1 MPGNEPPALR
11 VLAQAAYPLSAP
23 SPRVR
28 VASFAPYLRPHGVAL
43 DFRPAMS
50 DAEYALISSAAAPP
64 RKAAALAG
72 ATARALLARPPRHD
86 LLLVHRL
93 RLLTPFPGYDP
104 PRRLDVYDLDDA
116 LFVESPSAANR
127 RFGWAKREA
136 ARCVECMRRARLVL
150 AGNSYLAG
158 EARRHA
164 RRVEVVPTCVD
175 PGRQPMHEHGERE
188 PVTVGWIG
196 SRTTGAYLDAVLPA
210 FARLNR
216 DRLRARLVLV
226 GADPALRAPWIEHR
240 PWSAASERDDL
251 AGFDLGIMPLPD
263 TDWARGKCG
272 YKALQYFSAGVPA
285 IASPV
290 GVARE
295 LIGDDGERG
304 ALASSPGQWHAALER
319 LAGDAAGRARMG
331 AAARELAERD
341 YSYRHWAPRLAELL
355 RSAA

>member
-1 MPGNEPPALR
+1 MPENGPALR
-11 VLAQAAYPLSAP
+11 VLAQSAYPLSAP
-23 SPRVR
+23 GPRVR
-28 VASFAPYLRPHGVAL
+28 VASFAPLLREHGVEF

-50 DAEYALISSAAAPP
+50 DAAYALISSAAPAP
-64 RKAAALAG
+64 RKAAALAAG
-72 ATARALLARPPRHD
+72 TARALLARPPAHD

-104 PRRLDVYDLDDA
+104 PRRLGVYDLDDA

-136 ARCVECMRRARLVL
+136 ERCVECMRRARLVL
-150 AGNSYLAG
+150 AGNSYLAA

-175 PGRQPMHEHGERE
+175 PERQPLREHRERD

-196 SRTTGAYLDAVLPA
+196 SRTTSAYLEAVLPA

-240 PWSAASERDDL
+240 RWSLDSERDDL
-251 AGFDLGIMPLPD
+251 ASFDLGIMPLPD
-263 TDWARGKCG
+263 SEWARGKCG

-285 IASPV
+285 IAAPV

-295 LIGDDGERG
+295 LVGEDGERG
-304 ALASSPGQWHAALER
+304 ALATSPEEWHAALER
-319 LAGDAAGRARMG
+319 LAGDAGQRARMG
-331 AAARELAERD
+331 AAARELAGRD
-341 YSYRHWAPRLAELL
+341 YSYRRWAPQLAELL
-355 RSAA
+355 RSVA